1 MGQLARSRFTFPEYV
16 ELEETSS
23 IRHEYLDGVVY
34 AMAGGSPDHAA
45 VAANV
50 IRLLGNALEGR
61 RCRVYIADLRVR
73 VVETGLG
80 TYPDASVIC
89 DRFEADPE
97 DPRGHTAINP
107 TVLVEVLSPSTEDYD
122 RGEKLDHYRR
132 IPSVREV
139 LLVAHDARRVELWR
153 RGPGGWTHASFE
165 HDEDVTLESL
175 GCVIS
180 VADVYRD
187 PLAG

>member
-1 MGQLARSRFTFPEYV
+1 MGKLARSRFTFPEYV
-16 ELEETSS
+16 ALEETSP

-34 AMAGGSPDHAA
+34 ALAGGSPDHAA

-61 RCRVYIADLRVR
+61 PCRVYTADLRVR

-89 DRFEADPE
+89 DRFEADLE
-97 DPRGHTAINP
+97 DPKGHTAINP
-107 TVLVEVLSPSTEDYD
+107 TVLVEVLSPSTEAYD

-132 IPSVREV
+132 IPSLREV
-139 LLVAHDARRVELWR
+139 LHIAHDVRRVELWR
-153 RGPGGWTHASFE
+153 RGAGDWTLTRFE
-165 HDEDVTLESL
+165 DGEQVPLESL
-175 GCVIS
+175 GCSIGVTEI
-180 VADVYRD
+180 YRD
-187 PLAG
+187 PLSG